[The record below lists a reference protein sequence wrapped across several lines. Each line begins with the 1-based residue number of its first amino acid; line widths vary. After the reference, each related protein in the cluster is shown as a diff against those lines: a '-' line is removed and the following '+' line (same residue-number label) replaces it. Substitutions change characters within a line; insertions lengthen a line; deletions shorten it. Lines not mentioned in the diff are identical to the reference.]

1 MNYIRKLKND
11 NKELSAELIG
21 LKAILQNIKEHLAL
35 NKFEWPNDY
44 IQVNDILGIIEQGQW
59 LTNDLVNDQIRVN
72 RELDHKKEER
82 T

>member
-1 MNYIRKLKND
+1 MNYIKKLEND

-21 LKAILQNIKEHLAL
+21 MKATIQNIREHLSL

-44 IQVNDILGIIEQGQW
+44 IQVKDILSIIEQGQW

-72 RELDHKKEER
+72 QGR
-82 T
+82 